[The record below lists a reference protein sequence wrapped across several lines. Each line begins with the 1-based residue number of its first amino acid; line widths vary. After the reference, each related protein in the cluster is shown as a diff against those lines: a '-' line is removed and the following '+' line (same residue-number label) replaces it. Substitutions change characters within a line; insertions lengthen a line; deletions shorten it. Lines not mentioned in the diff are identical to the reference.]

1 MIKVGIFGSGGS
13 IGTQALEL
21 IAQSECLKAEVLVTN
36 SNLDLLIS
44 QANRFHPSAVGL
56 LSTANY
62 DRQGLGKLA
71 NIKFAAGEEAYALCD
86 SCDVILF
93 CAVGTDIL
101 PALIRYVRLGKK
113 IALANKEC
121 LVSAGEIIMDMAAKS
136 GAQIIPVDSE
146 HSAVWQCLRA
156 GKADEVQKIVLT
168 ASGGRYYTYSIDKLK
183 TVTPDE
189 AIRHPNWKM
198 GKKISVDSATMMNKA
213 LELIEARWLFGTKNV
228 DYVIHP
234 ESIIHSMVVFRD
246 GAVMAQLSQPDMR
259 LPISVALSYPDRGL
273 SGIKNFEFDRTLSF
287 LPKREDVFFAPRLA
301 MECVEKGGTS
311 GTILD
316 ASNEGA
322 VRLFMQGK
330 IAFTDIAEIVKNVMT
345 SAQIVYG
352 ASLSDIIELHKST
365 VNEVIKKYGH

>member
-21 IAQSECLKAEVLVTN
+21 IAQSEGLRAEVLVTN

-44 QANRFHPSAVGL
+44 QAKRFRPSSVGL
-56 LSTANY
+56 LSGEDY
-62 DRQGLGKLA
+62 DKHKIKELC
-71 NIKFAAGEEAYALCD
+71 NIKFAAGDEAYALCD

-101 PALIRYVRLGKK
+101 PALVRYVRLGKK

-121 LVSAGEIIMDMAAKS
+121 LVSAGEIIMDMAAKC
-136 GAQIIPVDSE
+136 GAEIIPVDSE

-183 TVTPDE
+183 AVTPDE

-213 LELIEARWLFGTKNV
+213 LELIEARWLFGTKSV

-234 ESIIHSMVVFRD
+234 ESIIHSMVMFRD
-246 GAVMAQLSQPDMR
+246 GAIMAQLSQPDMR
-259 LPISVALSYPDRGL
+259 LPIAVALNYPDRGV
-273 SGIKNFEFDRTLSF
+273 SGIKNFDFDRALSF

-301 MECVEKGGTS
+301 MECIDKGGTS
-311 GTILD
+311 GAILD

-330 IAFTDIAEIVKNVMT
+330 IAFTDIVNIVKTQME
-345 SAQIVYG
+345 SAQIEYG
-352 ASLSDIIELHKST
+352 VSLSDIIELHKST
-365 VNEVIKKYGH
+365 VNEVVKKYGH